1 MIFPIS
7 RSLARRAF
15 RADYSHAL
23 HLGDIQ
29 RLEFFPL
36 DFVGAFTIA
45 CELGDAFFGK

>member
-7 RSLARRAF
+7 RSLAGRAF

-29 RLEFFPL
+29 RLEFSSPGL
-36 DFVGAFTIA
+36 VGAFAIA
-45 CELGDAFFGK
+45 CGLGDAFFGK

>member
-29 RLEFFPL
+29 RLEFFPPGL
-36 DFVGAFTIA
+36 VGAFAIA
-45 CELGDAFFGK
+45 CGLGDAFFGK